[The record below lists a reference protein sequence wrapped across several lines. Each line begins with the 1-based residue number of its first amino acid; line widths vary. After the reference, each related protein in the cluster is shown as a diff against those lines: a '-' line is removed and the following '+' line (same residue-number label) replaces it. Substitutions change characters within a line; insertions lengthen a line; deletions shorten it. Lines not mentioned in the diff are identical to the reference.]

1 MVSLMRVSGK
11 ETFSPR
17 IKAEITS
24 KRVCRQDVERWV
36 ICNVCVNTCKLKEKK
51 NNAHLAIGF

>member
-17 IKAEITS
+17 IKAETTS
-24 KRVCRQDVERWV
+24 KSVSRQDAERWAV
-36 ICNVCVNTCKLKEKK
+36 CNVCDKTCKTKGKTM
-51 NNAHLAIGF
+51 NT